1 MIRKDRKSS
10 KGVRRKKK
18 VRLTIVPIAQ
28 VSDAVATHPSQQVP
42 IVKL

>member
-10 KGVRRKKK
+10 KKNAKM

-28 VSDAVATHPSQQVP
+28 GSDAVATHPSQQVS